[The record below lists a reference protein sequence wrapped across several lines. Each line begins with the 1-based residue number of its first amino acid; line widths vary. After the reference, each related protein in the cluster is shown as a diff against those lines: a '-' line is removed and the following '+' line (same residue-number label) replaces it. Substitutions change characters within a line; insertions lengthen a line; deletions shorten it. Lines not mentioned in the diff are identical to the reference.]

1 MTLILYV
8 ALGNEITLAK
18 VFVIVNLINT
28 FIFSLSVVGL
38 YLGELI
44 KFMVSMRRIQKFL
57 LADEINHTVISQ
69 TSENKEKGF
78 LDDRLSFEFKNDG
91 YFYWT

>member
-1 MTLILYV
+1 MTLILYE

-57 LADEINHTVISQ
+57 LADEINLGLI
-69 TSENKEKGF
+69 K
-78 LDDRLSFEFKNDG
+78 
-91 YFYWT
+91 

>member
-44 KFMVSMRRIQKFL
+44 EFMVSMRRIQKFL
-57 LADEINHTVISQ
+57 LADEINQTVI
-69 TSENKEKGF
+69 
-78 LDDRLSFEFKNDG
+78 D
-91 YFYWT
+91 